1 MKMKGRNQQ
10 LRASLGGLPTK
21 QVIKEIH
28 NIPKED
34 TVNRSGIAS
43 YGINDKLRLVSMLN
57 TLKIEPQFYRS
68 ENEQMSELRDI
79 IERIGQNDPY
89 FVAQAIVWSR
99 CCGEGMRSINHLAAA
114 LLAPFISGTDW
125 GKRFYSAFQKQE
137 SKKTGIPTGGCIFRA
152 DDMNEIKDVFL
163 ALNTAK
169 LTNAMKKGFASVI
182 EGLDTYALA
191 KYKKS
196 LIDVINMVHPNP
208 SKSSATILKDGVEI
222 PVISALMQGMPV
234 SADTWEV
241 AQSEAGQEVAKA
253 VKEGKITKE
262 EGAKILAEAKADN
275 WEALLAE
282 GKLGILAAL
291 RNIRNM
297 MKNPRKEMIDNWCKL
312 ISNQQL
318 IRSGLILPSHF
329 DLAYTI
335 VAEEFDGYDYSHQV
349 KEALLRAYQESI
361 PNLKEV
367 FKGKTLVVLDCSG
380 SMGYRINVN
389 GTHIRTTSCIQKGAL
404 IAATL
409 VKAVDADVLRF
420 GSRAEWWNGNKHL
433 DLFTMARSLERAD
446 LGCTYM
452 HTAFQLL
459 ATSRKQ
465 YDRIVIISD
474 NEVNNDRCLVSD
486 AYRNYIRSVCSP
498 YIYAIDLAAYGTTPL
513 SNEGKV
519 KYMYGYGATMYEDLA
534 KSEFDP
540 SKYLDRILSVKI

>member
-1 MKMKGRNQQ
+1 MKMKDRNQQ

-21 QVIKEIH
+21 QVITEIH

-43 YGINDKLRLVSMLN
+43 YSVDDKLRLVSMLN

-125 GKRFYSAFQKQE
+125 GKRFYSAFQKQK

-297 MKNPRKEMIDNWCKL
+297 MKNPRKEMIDNWCNL

-349 KEALLRAYQESI
+349 KGALLRAYQESI

-367 FKGKTLVVLDCSG
+367 FKGKTLVILDCSC
-380 SMGYRINVN
+380 SMGYGIQVN
-389 GTHIRTTSCIQKGAL
+389 GTRIRTSSCIQKGAL

-433 DLFTMARSLERAD
+433 DLFTMARSLENAD
-446 LGCTYM
+446 LRCTYM

-540 SKYLDRILSVKI
+540 SKYLDRILAVKI

>member
-1 MKMKGRNQQ
+1 MKMKDRNSQ
-10 LRASLGGLPTK
+10 LRTALGAIPTK
-21 QVIKEIH
+21 QVIEEVN
-28 NIPKED
+28 NIPTED
-34 TVNRSGIAS
+34 TVNRQGIAS
-43 YGINDKLRLVSMLN
+43 YKVDDKLRLVSMLN
-57 TLKIEPQFYRS
+57 TLKIEPQFYRD
-68 ENEQMSELRDI
+68 ENEQMRELRDL
-79 IERIGQNDPY
+79 IEKIGYTDPY

-125 GKRFYSAFQKQE
+125 GQRFYSAFNKQE
-137 SKKTGIPTGGCIFRA
+137 SKKSGIPTGGCIFRA

-163 ALNTAK
+163 ALNKSK
-169 LTNAMKKGFASVI
+169 LTNAMKKGFAKTI

-208 SKSSATILKDGVEI
+208 TKSSATISVDGAEI
-222 PVISALMQGMPV
+222 PVISALMTGMPV

-253 VKEGKITKE
+253 IKEGKITEE

-297 MKNPRKEMIDNWCKL
+297 MKNPRKEMINNWCKL
-312 ISNQQL
+312 ISNQEL

-335 VAEEFDGYDYSHQV
+335 VDTEFNNCDYSHQV
-349 KEALLRAYQESI
+349 KDALLKAYQDSI

-380 SMGYRINVN
+380 SMHCGIYLPTGYA
-389 GTHIRTTSCIQKGAL
+389 RTDCMRKAAL
-404 IAATL
+404 IASTL
-409 VKAVDADVLRF
+409 VKAVDADLIRF
-420 GSRAEWWNGNKHL
+420 GSRAEWWNGNRNL
-433 DLFTMARSLERAD
+433 DLFTMTDELSSANM
-446 LGCTYM
+446 GCTNLQS
-452 HTAFQLL
+452 AFRLITQEH
-459 ATSRKQ
+459 KQ
-465 YDRIVIISD
+465 YDRIVILSD
-474 NEVNNDRCLVSD
+474 NEVNNDRELVSTT
-486 AYRNYIRSVCSP
+486 YKNYVRTVCSP
-498 YIYAIDLAAYGTTPL
+498 YIYAIDLAAYGTVPL
-513 SNEGKV
+513 SKEGKV
-519 KYMYGYGATMYEDLA
+519 KYMYGYGASMYEDLA

-540 SKYLDRILSVKI
+540 TKYFDKILQVKI

>member
-1 MKMKGRNQQ
+1 MKMKERNQQ
-10 LRASLGGLPTK
+10 LKASLGGLPTK

-43 YGINDKLRLVSMLN
+43 YSIDDKLRLVSMLN

-79 IERIGQNDPY
+79 IERIGQKDPY

-137 SKKTGIPTGGCIFRA
+137 SKKTGVPTGGCIFRA

-297 MKNPRKEMIDNWCKL
+297 MKNPRKEMIDNWCNL

-318 IRSGLILPSHF
+318 IRFGLILPSHF

-335 VAEEFDGYDYSHQV
+335 VAEEFSGYDYSHQV

-367 FKGKTLVVLDCSG
+367 FKGKTLVILDCSG
-380 SMGYRINVN
+380 SMGYGIQVN
-389 GTHIRTTSCIQKGAL
+389 GTRIRTSSCIQKGAL

-420 GSRAEWWNGNKHL
+420 GSRAEWWKGNKHL
-433 DLFTMARSLERAD
+433 DLFTMARSLENAD

-459 ATSRKQ
+459 AASRKQ

-486 AYRNYIRSVCSP
+486 AYKNYIRSVCSP

-540 SKYLDRILSVKI
+540 SKYLDRILAVKI

>member
-1 MKMKGRNQQ
+1 MKERNQQ
-10 LRASLGGLPTK
+10 LKESLGGLPTK
-21 QVIKEIH
+21 QVIQEIH

-43 YGINDKLRLVSMLN
+43 YSIDDKLRLVSMLN

-68 ENEQMSELRDI
+68 ENEQMSELRDL
-79 IERIGQNDPY
+79 IERIAQTDSY
-89 FVAQAIVWSR
+89 FIAQAIVWSR

-114 LLAPFISGTDW
+114 LLAPYASGTDW

-208 SKSSATILKDGVEI
+208 SKSSAIMVNDGVEI
-222 PVISALMQGMPV
+222 PVISALMKGISV

-253 VKEGKITKE
+253 VKEGKITEE

-312 ISNQQL
+312 ITNQQL

-335 VAEEFDGYDYSHQV
+335 VADQFNGYEYSHQV

-380 SMGYRINVN
+380 SMGNNIHVN
-389 GTHIRTTSCIQKGAL
+389 GTFSRTSSCIQKGAL

-409 VKAVDADVLRF
+409 VKAIDADVLRF
-420 GSRAEWWNGNKHL
+420 GSRAEWWDGNRHL
-433 DLFTMARSLERAD
+433 DLFTMAKSLNLAN

-452 HTAFQLL
+452 NTAFELL
-459 ATSRKQ
+459 VKSKKQ

-474 NEVNNDRCLVSD
+474 NEVNNDRCLVSN
-486 AYRNYIRSVCSP
+486 AYKNYIRSVCSP

-519 KYMYGYGATMYEDLA
+519 KYMYGYGASMYEDLA

-540 SKYLDRILSVKI
+540 SKYLDRILAVKI

>member
-1 MKMKGRNQQ
+1 MKMKERNQQ

-43 YGINDKLRLVSMLN
+43 YSIDDKLRLVSMLN

-114 LLAPFISGTDW
+114 LLAPFVSGTDW

-335 VAEEFDGYDYSHQV
+335 VAEEFDGYEYSHQV

-367 FKGKTLVVLDCSG
+367 FKGKTLVILDCSG
-380 SMGYRINVN
+380 SMGYDIHVN
-389 GTHIRTTSCIQKGAL
+389 GTFCRTSTCIQKGAL

-420 GSRAEWWNGNKHL
+420 GSRAEWWKGNKHL
-433 DLFTMARSLERAD
+433 DLFTMAHSLEEAD

-465 YDRIVIISD
+465 YDRIIIISD
-474 NEVNNDRCLVSD
+474 NEVNNDRHLVSD

-540 SKYLDRILSVKI
+540 SKYLDRILTVKI

>member
-1 MKMKGRNQQ
+1 MKMKDRNQQ

-34 TVNRSGIAS
+34 TINRSGIAS
-43 YGINDKLRLVSMLN
+43 YSIDDKLRLVSMLN

-79 IERIGQNDPY
+79 IERIGQTDPY

-191 KYKKS
+191 KYKNS

-367 FKGKTLVVLDCSG
+367 FKGKTLVILDCSG
-380 SMGYRINVN
+380 SMGYGIHVN
-389 GTHIRTTSCIQKGAL
+389 GTRIRTSSCIQKGAL

-420 GSRAEWWNGNKHL
+420 GSRAEWWKGNKHL
-433 DLFTMARSLERAD
+433 DLFTMAHSLEKAD

-459 ATSRKQ
+459 ATSRAK
-465 YDRIVIISD
+465 YDRIIIISD

-540 SKYLDRILSVKI
+540 SKYLDRILAVKI

>member
-1 MKMKGRNQQ
+1 MKMKDRNQQ

-21 QVIKEIH
+21 QVITEIH

-43 YGINDKLRLVSMLN
+43 YSIDDKLRLVSMLN

-79 IERIGQNDPY
+79 IERIGQTDPY

-297 MKNPRKEMIDNWCKL
+297 MKNPRQEMIDNWCKL

-367 FKGKTLVVLDCSG
+367 FKGKTLVILDCSG
-380 SMGYRINVN
+380 SMGYSINVN
-389 GTHIRTTSCIQKGAL
+389 GTRIRTTSCIQKGAL

-433 DLFTMARSLERAD
+433 DLFTMARSLENAD

-459 ATSRKQ
+459 ATSRAK
-465 YDRIVIISD
+465 YDRIIIISD
-474 NEVNNDRCLVSD
+474 NEVNNDRCLVSG

-540 SKYLDRILSVKI
+540 SKYLDRILAVKI

>member
-1 MKMKGRNQQ
+1 MKMKDRNSQ
-10 LRASLGGLPTK
+10 LRTALGAIPTK
-21 QVIKEIH
+21 QVIEEVN
-28 NIPKED
+28 NIPTED
-34 TVNRSGIAS
+34 TVNRQGIAS
-43 YGINDKLRLVSMLN
+43 YRVDDKLRLVSMLN
-57 TLKIEPQFYRS
+57 TLKIEPQFYRD
-68 ENEQMSELRDI
+68 ENEQMRELRDL
-79 IERIGQNDPY
+79 IEKIGYTDPY

-125 GKRFYSAFQKQE
+125 GQRFYSAFNKQE
-137 SKKTGIPTGGCIFRA
+137 SKKSGIPTGGCIFRA
-152 DDMNEIKDVFL
+152 DDMSEIKDVFL
-163 ALNTAK
+163 ALNKSK
-169 LTNAMKKGFASVI
+169 LTNAMKKGFARTI

-208 SKSSATILKDGVEI
+208 TKSSATVSIDGVEI
-222 PVISALMQGMPV
+222 PVISALMTGMPV

-253 VKEGKITKE
+253 IKEGKITEE

-312 ISNQQL
+312 ISNQEL

-335 VAEEFDGYDYSHQV
+335 VDTEFNNCDYSHQV
-349 KEALLRAYQESI
+349 KDALLRAYQDSI

-380 SMGYRINVN
+380 SMHTGIYLPTGYS
-389 GTHIRTTSCIQKGAL
+389 RTDCMRKAAL
-404 IAATL
+404 IASTL
-409 VKAVDADVLRF
+409 VKAVDADLIRF
-420 GSRAEWWNGNKHL
+420 GSRAQWWNGNRNL
-433 DLFTMARSLERAD
+433 DLFTMTDELSSANM
-446 LGCTYM
+446 GCTNLQS
-452 HTAFQLL
+452 AFQLI
-459 ATSRKQ
+459 TQEHKQ
-465 YDRIVIISD
+465 YDRIVILSD
-474 NEVNNDRCLVSD
+474 NEVNNDRELVSTV
-486 AYRNYIRSVCSP
+486 YKNYVRTVCSP
-498 YIYAIDLAAYGTTPL
+498 YIYAIDLAAYGTAPL

-519 KYMYGYGATMYEDLA
+519 KYMYGYGASMYEDLA

-540 SKYLDRILSVKI
+540 TKYFDKILQVKI

>member
-1 MKMKGRNQQ
+1 MKMKDRNSQ
-10 LRASLGGLPTK
+10 LRTVLGTIPTK
-21 QVIKEIH
+21 QVIEEVN
-28 NIPKED
+28 NIPTED
-34 TVNRSGIAS
+34 TVNREGIAS
-43 YGINDKLRLVSMLN
+43 YRVDDKLRLVSMLN
-57 TLKIEPQFYRS
+57 TLKIEPQFYRD
-68 ENEQMSELRDI
+68 ENEQMCELRDL
-79 IERIGQNDPY
+79 IEKIGYTDPY

-125 GKRFYSAFQKQE
+125 GQRFYSAFNKQE
-137 SKKTGIPTGGCIFRA
+137 SKKSGIPTGGCIFRA

-163 ALNTAK
+163 ALNKSK
-169 LTNAMKKGFASVI
+169 LTNAMKKGFARTI

-208 SKSSATILKDGVEI
+208 TKSSATVSIDGVEI
-222 PVISALMQGMPV
+222 PVISALMTGMPV

-253 VKEGKITKE
+253 IKEGKITQD

-297 MKNPRKEMIDNWCKL
+297 MKNPRKEMINNWCKL
-312 ISNQQL
+312 ISNQEL

-335 VAEEFDGYDYSHQV
+335 VDTEFNNCDYSHQV
-349 KEALLRAYQESI
+349 KDALLRAYQDSI

-380 SMGYRINVN
+380 SMHTGIYLPTGYS
-389 GTHIRTTSCIQKGAL
+389 RTDCMRKAAL
-404 IAATL
+404 IASTL
-409 VKAVDADVLRF
+409 VKAVDADLIRF
-420 GSRAEWWNGNKHL
+420 GSRAQWWNGNRNL
-433 DLFTMARSLERAD
+433 DLFTMTDELSSANM
-446 LGCTYM
+446 GCTNLQS
-452 HTAFQLL
+452 AFQLI
-459 ATSRKQ
+459 TQEHKQ
-465 YDRIVIISD
+465 YDRIVILSD
-474 NEVNNDRCLVSD
+474 NEVNNDRELVSTV
-486 AYRNYIRSVCSP
+486 YKNYVRTVCSP
-498 YIYAIDLAAYGTTPL
+498 YIYAIDLAAYGTAPL
-513 SNEGKV
+513 SHEGKV
-519 KYMYGYGATMYEDLA
+519 KYMYGYGASMYEDLA

-540 SKYLDRILSVKI
+540 KKYFDKILQVKI

>member
-1 MKMKGRNQQ
+1 MKDRNQQ

-21 QVIKEIH
+21 QVITEIH

-43 YGINDKLRLVSMLN
+43 YSIDDKLRLVSMLN

-79 IERIGQNDPY
+79 IERIGQTDPY

-191 KYKKS
+191 KYKNS

-262 EGAKILAEAKADN
+262 EGAKILAEAQADN

-312 ISNQQL
+312 INNQQL

-367 FKGKTLVVLDCSG
+367 FKGKTLVILDCSG
-380 SMGYRINVN
+380 SMGYGIHVN
-389 GTHIRTTSCIQKGAL
+389 GTRIRTSSCIQKGAL

-420 GSRAEWWNGNKHL
+420 GSRAEWWKGNKHL
-433 DLFTMARSLERAD
+433 DLFTMARSLENAD

-459 ATSRKQ
+459 ATSRNQ

-519 KYMYGYGATMYEDLA
+519 KYMYGYGATMYEDLV

-540 SKYLDRILSVKI
+540 SKYLDRILAVKI

>member
-1 MKMKGRNQQ
+1 MKMKDRNQQ

-21 QVIKEIH
+21 QVITEIH

-43 YGINDKLRLVSMLN
+43 YSIDDKLRLVSMLN

-79 IERIGQNDPY
+79 IERIGQTDPY

-137 SKKTGIPTGGCIFRA
+137 SKKTGTPTGGCIFRA

-163 ALNTAK
+163 ALNKAK

-234 SADTWEV
+234 AADTWEV

-335 VAEEFDGYDYSHQV
+335 VADEFDGYDYSHQV

-367 FKGKTLVVLDCSG
+367 FKGKTLVILDCSG
-380 SMGYRINVN
+380 SMSYRINVN
-389 GTHIRTTSCIQKGAL
+389 GTHSRTSSCIQKGAL

-420 GSRAEWWNGNKHL
+420 GSRAEWWDGNKHL
-433 DLFTMARSLERAD
+433 DLFTMARSLENAN

-459 ATSRKQ
+459 ANSRKQ

-540 SKYLDRILSVKI
+540 SKYLDRILAVKI

>member
-1 MKMKGRNQQ
+1 MMKMKERNNQ
-10 LRASLGGLPTK
+10 LKTALGGLPTK
-21 QVIKEIH
+21 QVITEIN

-34 TVNRSGIAS
+34 TVNRQGIAS
-43 YGINDKLRLVSMLN
+43 YKLDDKLRLVSMLN
-57 TLKIEPQFYRS
+57 TLKIEDQFYRS
-68 ENEQMSELRDI
+68 ENEQMSELRDL

-114 LLAPFISGTDW
+114 LLAPFASGTDW
-125 GKRFYSAFQKQE
+125 GRRFYSAFQKQ
-137 SKKTGIPTGGCIFRA
+137 SRKTATPTGGCIFRA
-152 DDMNEIKDVFL
+152 DDMNEIKDIFL
-163 ALNTAK
+163 ALNEAK

-208 SKSSATILKDGVEI
+208 TKSSATILHDGVEI
-222 PVISALMQGMPV
+222 PVITALMTGVPV

-253 VKEGKITKE
+253 IKEGKITQD

-297 MKNPRKEMIDNWCKL
+297 MKNPREEMINNWCKL
-312 ISNQQL
+312 ISNQDL

-335 VAEEFDGYDYSHQV
+335 VSEEFNGYEYSHQV
-349 KEALLRAYQESI
+349 KDALLKAYQASI

-367 FKGKTLVVLDCSG
+367 FKGKTLVILDCSG
-380 SMGYRINVN
+380 SMCTAVN
-389 GTHIRTTSCIQKGAL
+389 LGSTRTRNFTCIQKGAL
-404 IAATL
+404 IASTL

-420 GSRAEWWNGNKHL
+420 GSRAEWWNGNRHL
-433 DLFTMARSLERAD
+433 DLFSMAKD
-446 LGCTYM
+446 LGQDNMGGTYM
-452 HTAFQLL
+452 NCAFELL
-459 ATSRKQ
+459 AREKKQ
-465 YDRIVIISD
+465 YDRIIIISD
-474 NEVNNDRCLVSD
+474 NEVNNDRCLVSES
-486 AYRNYIRSVCSP
+486 YKKYIRSVCSP
-498 YIYAIDLAAYGTTPL
+498 YIYAIDLAAYGTVPL

-519 KYMYGYGATMYEDLA
+519 KYMYGYGASMYEDLA

-540 SKYLDRILSVKI
+540 SKYLDRILAVKI

>member
-1 MKMKGRNQQ
+1 MKMKDRNQQ

-43 YGINDKLRLVSMLN
+43 YSIDDKLRLVSMLN

-79 IERIGQNDPY
+79 IERIGQTDPY

-335 VAEEFDGYDYSHQV
+335 VADEFDGYDYSHQV
-349 KEALLRAYQESI
+349 KEVLLRAYQESI

-367 FKGKTLVVLDCSG
+367 FKGKTLVILDCSG
-380 SMGYRINVN
+380 SMNYSINVN
-389 GTHIRTTSCIQKGAL
+389 GTRSRTSSCIQKGAL

-433 DLFTMARSLERAD
+433 DLFTMARSLENAN

-540 SKYLDRILSVKI
+540 SKYLDRILAVKI

>member
-1 MKMKGRNQQ
+1 MKMKDRNQQ

-43 YGINDKLRLVSMLN
+43 YSIDDKLRLVSMLN

-79 IERIGQNDPY
+79 IERIGQTDPY

-182 EGLDTYALA
+182 EGLDTYTLA

-335 VAEEFDGYDYSHQV
+335 VADEFNGYDYSHQV

-367 FKGKTLVVLDCSG
+367 FKGKTLVILDCSG
-380 SMGYRINVN
+380 SMGYGIHVN
-389 GTHIRTTSCIQKGAL
+389 GTHSRTTSCIQKGAL

-420 GSRAEWWNGNKHL
+420 GSRAVWWNGDKHL
-433 DLFTMARSLERAD
+433 DLFTMARSLEKAD

-540 SKYLDRILSVKI
+540 SKYLDRILAVKI

>member
-1 MKMKGRNQQ
+1 MKMKERNQQ
-10 LRASLGGLPTK
+10 LKASLGGLPTK

-43 YGINDKLRLVSMLN
+43 YSIDDKLRLVSMLN

-79 IERIGQNDPY
+79 IERIGQSDPY

-367 FKGKTLVVLDCSG
+367 FKGKTLVILDCSG
-380 SMGYRINVN
+380 SMGYGIQVN
-389 GTHIRTTSCIQKGAL
+389 GTRIRTSSCIQKGAL

-420 GSRAEWWNGNKHL
+420 GSRAEWWKGNKHL
-433 DLFTMARSLERAD
+433 DLFTMARSLENAD

-540 SKYLDRILSVKI
+540 SKYLDRILAVKI